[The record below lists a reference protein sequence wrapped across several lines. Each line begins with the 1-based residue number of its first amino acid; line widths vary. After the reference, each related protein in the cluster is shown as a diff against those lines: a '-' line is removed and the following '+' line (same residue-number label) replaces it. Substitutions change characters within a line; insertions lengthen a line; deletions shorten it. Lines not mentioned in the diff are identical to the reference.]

1 MKKSL
6 RFISLVLAAALA
18 AGSMTACG
26 SGGKSQTGT
35 KTSGAATQ
43 SFPLKEKVTFKFLT
57 HEPTYASQDL
67 NQRLIAQRLEKET
80 GVHIEWTTYVDDQF
94 GDKKKLALAKKAGL
108 PDAIFDAQMSNYDL
122 LHYAKQGV
130 IVPLDSYIKKGMP
143 NLNKILNENPKYKA
157 AVTAPDGHI
166 YSFPWI
172 EELGSKKGVIQAVG
186 AIPWINK
193 KWLDQLGL
201 SVPKTTDDLEKV
213 LLAFKEKKPAGK
225 NTIPMS
231 FRINKIN
238 EDPGVLLG
246 AFGKGDTSDHYMVD
260 DNGKVFYSLTQN
272 GYKNGINW
280 MHKLYQDG
288 VIDPE
293 VFTQDDST
301 YISKAQGDR
310 IGLFFSWDRENM
322 ASNNVN
328 DYIALPALTGP
339 DGTKN
344 VPRANAIGGLEVGR
358 MVVTS
363 ADNDPAL
370 TAKWVDELYKPQQ
383 SIQDN
388 WGTYGDTKNDNIFEM
403 SGNMLKHLTIKS
415 GVAPY
420 ELRMKTNL
428 GGPLA
433 VLNSY
438 YGKYSTMPSDAEAR
452 IKVINDTYVPD
463 MKAKNIYP
471 PVFMEMDT
479 TNRITQIETDLVSYA
494 EGKKAEWLMKGGV
507 DAQWNEYLGKM
518 NSLGLSELLQLKQKG
533 YDSYMQNQNGSGS
546 STTTK

>member
-1 MKKSL
+1 MKKSV
-6 RFISLVLAAALA
+6 RFISAALA
-18 AGSMTACG
+18 AILTVGSITACSSG
-26 SGGKSQTGT
+26 SKTQTGAE
-35 KTSGAATQ
+35 SSDAANQ
-43 SFPLKEKVTFKFLT
+43 SFPLTEKVTFNFLT

-67 NQRLIAQRLEKET
+67 NERLIAQRLEQET
-80 GVHIEWTTYVDDQF
+80 GVHINWTTYVDDQF
-94 GDKKKLALAKKAGL
+94 GDKEKLALAKTSGL
-108 PDAIFDAQMSNYDL
+108 PDAIFDAQMSDYNL

-130 IVPLDSYIKKGMP
+130 IIPLEDYIAKYMP
-143 NLNKILNENPKYKA
+143 NLTKILDENPQYKA
-157 AVTAPDGHI
+157 AITAPDGHI

-172 EELGSKKGVIQAVG
+172 EELGSGKGVIQAVG

-201 SVPKTTDDLEKV
+201 AVPKTTDDLEKV
-213 LLAFKEKKPAGK
+213 LLAFKEQKPGGE

-246 AFGKGDTSDHYMVD
+246 AFGAGDNSDHYMVD
-260 DNGKVFYSLTQN
+260 DNGQVFYSLTQD
-272 GYKNGINW
+272 GYKKGMDW
-280 MHKLYQDG
+280 LHQLYQDG

-310 IGLFFSWDRENM
+310 VGLFFSWDRENM
-322 ASNNVN
+322 ATNNVD

-344 VPRANAIGGLEVGR
+344 VPRANAIGGLDVGR

-363 ADNDPAL
+363 ADQNPAL
-370 TAKWVDELYKPQQ
+370 TAKWVDELYRPQQ

-388 WGTYGDTKNDNIFEM
+388 WGTYGDTQNDNVFEM
-403 SGNMLKHLTIKS
+403 SGDMLKHLTLKS

-428 GGPLA
+428 SGPLA

-438 YGKYSTMPSDAEAR
+438 YGEYSTMPSDAEAR
-452 IKVINDTYVPD
+452 LKVVTDTYVPD
-463 MKAKNIYP
+463 MTAKNIYP
-471 PVFMEMDT
+471 PVFMDMDT

-494 EGKKAEWLMKGGV
+494 EGKKAEWLMNGGA
-507 DAQWNEYLGKM
+507 DDQWNEYLDKM
-518 NSLGLSELLQLKQKG
+518 NSLGLTELLQLKQQG
-533 YDSYMQNQNGSGS
+533 YDSYTQTQNGTNS
-546 STTTK
+546 STASK